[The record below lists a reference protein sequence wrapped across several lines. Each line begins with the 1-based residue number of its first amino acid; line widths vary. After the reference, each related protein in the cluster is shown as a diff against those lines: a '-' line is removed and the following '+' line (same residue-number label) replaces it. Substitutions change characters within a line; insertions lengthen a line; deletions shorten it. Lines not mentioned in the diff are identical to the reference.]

1 MDKLKEVKKIIQ
13 MMNEGSVTTQDLQ
26 TFITATLE
34 FVKKQK
40 DDFLQISQDSIDEID
55 KIVLYI
61 EKEHEK
67 TLQKVDEKSSKL
79 EQELT
84 KQIKEVKYL
93 LEGAKN
99 LIPQDGRDGLNG
111 KDGKDGSPDTP
122 EEIVKK
128 INTLESVIERKT
140 IKGLDNLVDQP
151 GLDRALGILDQRT
164 QYLINK
170 TVVQPNLAGYVPN
183 TRTLTINGT
192 TLDLSA
198 DRSWTISTGLSA
210 LSAIGSAPNANGAT
224 ITGSTLNLEPADVSF
239 GGVVTTSAQ
248 TFSGRKTFNGYIT
261 IAGGTASANTAPL
274 KLISGTNLTT
284 AEAGAFEYNGTS
296 LFFTRSGT
304 LRADILMTDIATPFN
319 TYSASLKGA
328 TAFTTGN
335 NNILL
340 GNSAGS
346 AMTTGVDNILIGRST
361 STGTGG
367 SRNIAIGT
375 ATTAGGNY
383 NVSIGAGAGTSSINA
398 TNAVS
403 IGNNA
408 NYFSFNPN
416 NGIAIGAG
424 AESGLGDNVSIGA
437 GAVSA
442 YQGTNNVTVGGS
454 AGRYAASGAGNTL
467 IGNRT
472 GTSLTTGAYN
482 VALGFQSGN
491 AITTG
496 SKNIAIGYDVDP
508 QSNTANGQ
516 LTIQNAIFGT
526 DNIGVGTTVSTG
538 NIGIYVVSPL
548 ARLHLPAG
556 ATDTNTAPLKFT
568 TGANNT
574 TAEIGAM
581 EYNNTPHFT
590 NSDATRR
597 HIVLA
602 PNTTKVTASAPYT
615 NDGYIIINIGG
626 TDFKVM
632 TTA

>member
-1 MDKLKEVKKIIQ
+1 MLSKEQKIEKLKKIAQ
-13 MMNEGSVTTQDLQ
+13 M
-26 TFITATLE
+26 A
-34 FVKKQK
+34 
-40 DDFLQISQDSIDEID
+40 D
-55 KIVLYI
+55 KINSVGNVFIAKKFDDIEENISSLDNTLADYI
-61 EKEHEK
+61 ENIPVPKEGEK
-67 TLQKVDEKSSKL
+67 GERGEKGDQGERG
-79 EQELT
+79 EQGLHGMKGDKGE
-84 KQIKEVKYL
+84 KGDRGEKGEK
-93 LEGAKN
+93 GD
-99 LIPQDGRDGLNG
+99 DGFGIDG
-111 KDGKDGSPDTP
+111 KDGKDGVNGKDGSPDTP
-122 EEIVKK
+122 EEIVVKL
-128 INTLESVIERKT
+128 NTLEKVLDRKV
-140 IKGLDNLVDQP
+140 IKGLETFVDQSN
-151 GLDRALGILDQRT
+151 LDRAISILDQRT
-164 QYLINK
+164 QFLLSK
-170 TVVQPNLAGYVPN
+170 
-183 TRTLTINGT
+183 RTAPDPVATAWGTITGTLSDQTDLQAALDAKFTLPSLTNGSVLFSNGT
-192 TLDLSA
+192 TIAQD
-198 DRSWTISTGLSA
+198 
-210 LSAIGSAPNANGAT
+210 NANFFWDDTNNRLGIGTSSPTAR
-224 ITGSTLNLEPADVSF
+224 LNLPA
-239 GGVVTTSAQ
+239 
-248 TFSGRKTFNGYIT
+248 
-261 IAGGTASANTAPL
+261 GTASASSAPL
-274 KLISGTNLTT
+274 KLTSGTNLTV
-284 AEAGAFEYNGTS
+284 AEAGAMEYNGTS

-304 LRADILMTDIATPFN
+304 LRAGILMTDIATPFN

-367 SRNIAIGT
+367 SQNIAIGT
-375 ATTAGGNY
+375 ATTAGGNN
-383 NVSIGAGAGTSSINA
+383 NVSIGALAGASSINA

-403 IGNNA
+403 IGNQA
-408 NYFSFNPN
+408 NRFSFNPD
-416 NGIAIGAG
+416 NGIAIGGG

-437 GAVSA
+437 LAVSA

-482 VALGFQSGN
+482 VALGFKSGN

-556 ATDTNTAPLKFT
+556 ATGTNTAPLKFT

>member
-1 MDKLKEVKKIIQ
+1 MSFLSSKP
-13 MMNEGSVTTQDLQ
+13 GSGGGGGGGTWGSITGTLSDQTDLQ
-26 TFITATLE
+26 SALNA
-34 FVKKQK
+34 K
-40 DDFLQISQDSIDEID
+40 QDSII
-55 KIVLYI
+55 
-61 EKEHEK
+61 
-67 TLQKVDEKSSKL
+67 TGTS
-79 EQELT
+79 
-84 KQIKEVKYL
+84 
-93 LEGAKN
+93 A
-99 LIPQDGRDGLNG
+99 
-111 KDGKDGSPDTP
+111 
-122 EEIVKK
+122 
-128 INTLESVIERKT
+128 
-140 IKGLDNLVDQP
+140 
-151 GLDRALGILDQRT
+151 
-164 QYLINK
+164 QYLKGDLSLGTFPTNVSTFTNDSGYI
-170 TVVQPNLAGYVPN
+170 TSSALSGYVPN

-375 ATTAGGNY
+375 ATTASGNY
-383 NVSIGAGAGTSSINA
+383 NVSIGALAGSGSINA

-403 IGNNA
+403 IGNSA
-408 NYFSFNPN
+408 NYYSFNPN
-416 NGIAIGAG
+416 NGIAIGAS

-437 GAVSA
+437 SAVSA
-442 YQGTNNVTVGGS
+442 YAGTNNVTVGGS

-556 ATDTNTAPLKFT
+556 ATGTNTAPLKFT
-568 TGANNT
+568 TGDNNT

-581 EYNNTPHFT
+581 EYNNTLHFT